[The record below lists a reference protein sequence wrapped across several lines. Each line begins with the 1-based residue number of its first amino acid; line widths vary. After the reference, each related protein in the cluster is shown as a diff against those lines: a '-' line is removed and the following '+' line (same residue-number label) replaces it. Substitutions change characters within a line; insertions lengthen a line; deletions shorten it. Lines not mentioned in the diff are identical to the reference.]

1 AGSPPAPTA
10 MKTSASCNRRTTV
23 KVCRER
29 ALQSRLRAICP
40 ELRASGPTGHAAH
53 KTPTFGP
60 SGSLTYLLRG
70 HLFLCNSYD
79 APAPRWVFDESI
91 FAKRNLKV
99 MRRLSACVAIVRLHH
114 AVGCSLP

>member
-1 AGSPPAPTA
+1 

-23 KVCRER
+23 KECRER
-29 ALQSRLRAICP
+29 ALTRGLRPPSPNLLAP
-40 ELRASGPTGHAAH
+40 GPTAPPAN

-60 SGSLTYLLRG
+60 PGSLTYLLRG

-99 MRRLSACVAIVRLHH
+99 MRRLSACVAI
-114 AVGCSLP
+114 